1 MSNYGILVRAAMNV
15 ITLHGV
21 NYYDTCG
28 TDLAT
33 STTD

>member
-1 MSNYGILVRAAMNV
+1 MSNYGILVRTAMNV

-21 NYYDTCG
+21 KYYDKCG

-33 STTD
+33 CTTD